1 MNAETFNILAED
13 YTAIP
18 VYRRMLADTLTPV
31 SLFLSIR
38 SNSRHPFLFES
49 VEGGEHLARYSF
61 LGCNTYQTLTFDGE
75 STWLDRKG
83 RGREKMEGS
92 HFEAVESL
100 MSAYSDPKIAL
111 LTRTTGG
118 CVGVYA

>member
-1 MNAETFNILAED
+1 MNAETFNILAEY

-61 LGCNTYQTLTFDGE
+61 LGCNPYQTLTFDGE

-83 RGREKMEGS
+83 RGPEKMKGS
-92 HFEAVESL
+92 YLDRKSTRLNSSHVANSYAVICL
-100 MSAYSDPKIAL
+100 KKKKK
-111 LTRTTGG
+111 
-118 CVGVYA
+118 